1 MISDE
6 AECIFQYF
14 VQIQFVQKY
23 NFALLSFMFWIFKL
37 YNVKA
42 CYVDWAYSILRWNIN
57 LRKHLVL

>member
-42 CYVDWAYSILRWNIN
+42 CYVYWAYSILR
-57 LRKHLVL
+57 